1 MDDSGFTLNLILAI
15 TLGWSCIILILI
27 SLWVLKG
34 DFKSRCNYRP
44 WKPFIVPEDVADRVN
59 RECAKWLLILA
70 VITLCMLI
78 FGVIYGVRTGNYY
91 TIPFTILPIL
101 LGLFILLSIGAYM
114 YSWYLLQQQNNGKG

>member
-1 MDDSGFTLNLILAI
+1 MDNSGLTLNLIFAI
-15 TLGWSCIILILI
+15 AIGWFCILLIII

-34 DFKSRCNYRP
+34 DFKSHCNYRP

-59 RECAKWLLILA
+59 RECAKWLLLLA
-70 VITLCMLI
+70 VITFFVLI

-101 LGLFILLSIGAYM
+101 LGLFILLGVGAYI
-114 YSWYLLQQQNNGKG
+114 YSWYLLQQRNKRKG